1 MTNACLRHLQKIDLL
16 TSETAALQQKVSND
30 AANAQ
35 AKFQQK
41 LSASDQKLG
50 AITDYVSNTVFAKED
65 AARAALNAY
74 QQSAQTRAQDLQ
86 NMVSSLMSAH
96 TLLSEAKLGILNQG

>member
-1 MTNACLRHLQKIDLL
+1 
-16 TSETAALQQKVSND
+16 
-30 AANAQ
+30 
-35 AKFQQK
+35 

-50 AITDYVSNTVFAKED
+50 AITDYVSNSVFSKED
-65 AARAALNAY
+65 AARAALNALN